1 MSKTVLNWNSL
12 TSLIILQIKNER
24 LLKAATKELQLRTKI
39 EEEKTKIGG
48 TNKKE
53 RENER
58 KTAWKDKTLN
68 GQFLKETE
76 GMQD

>member
-39 EEEKTKIGG
+39 GG